1 MAPCSLASR
10 VIPRIT
16 DSVNEWVRRAVCI
29 EAEVTRERPRRNSP
43 GPSHAYSTY
52 ALEKE
57 PEVLA
62 GDDLARGQ
70 HDREPPLGAAFGPQ
84 RGGLEIE
91 IPLLRAD
98 RVAAGG
104 KTGEAIVPVGVRL
117 NRRNGRASEHDE
129 PTPDTDLARITEAI
143 TVGVIE
149 HCAVDLPTRGRGR
162 RRRRRGVALVDI
174 GVRVQFRTHRAMRVV
189 VTQTGL
195 GDVRRAH
202 AGLALQR
209 TTLSHARD
217 VRRRNQ
223 GQQDYKGS
231 HVLLLTFV
239 RAEEGRC
246 GLS

>member
-129 PTPDTDLARITEAI
+129 PSPDTDLARITEAI
-143 TVGVIE
+143 TVDDEDCVGNPPPPMSRALLVPPVLPNLEGPGRPVLRGAACSVVALLVVVVLIAVVSIVPIAVSPVRTPKGV
-149 HCAVDLPTRGRGR
+149 AVR
-162 RRRRRGVALVDI
+162 RCRAGGPGAILGNARAYRRGD
-174 GVRVQFRTHRAMRVV
+174 
-189 VTQTGL
+189 
-195 GDVRRAH
+195 
-202 AGLALQR
+202 
-209 TTLSHARD
+209 
-217 VRRRNQ
+217 Q
-223 GQQDYKGS
+223 G
-231 HVLLLTFV
+231 
-239 RAEEGRC
+239 
-246 GLS
+246 